1 MKNGKK
7 NRMCRVCMG
16 LVGGG
21 GGGHFPGPGKK
32 NVCPVKSQKSA

>member
-16 LVGGG
+16 LVGG